1 MSLDKLNNWVEIPS
15 LKPVDFSGFDF
26 YESQGEYKDTLIY
39 INNPKLSRKLFVWPM
54 ESDSV
59 HDHSVLPVCTT
70 VKVAN
75 SRKHIWITP
84 TMQCEKIE
92 NQQSLTYIVNWHF
105 LICPDMHRE
114 SCQSFILLL
123 HIYCY
128 YEISMWYF
136 MTLYLTGYQTFKRS
150 KSKCIWMYLAK
161 IKLSTLT
168 CCIFEYPLRY

>member
-59 HDHSVLPVCTT
+59 HEHPVLPVCTT

-75 SRKHIWITP
+75 SRKHI
-84 TMQCEKIE
+84 
-92 NQQSLTYIVNWHF
+92 
-105 LICPDMHRE
+105 
-114 SCQSFILLL
+114 
-123 HIYCY
+123 
-128 YEISMWYF
+128 
-136 MTLYLTGYQTFKRS
+136 
-150 KSKCIWMYLAK
+150 
-161 IKLSTLT
+161 
-168 CCIFEYPLRY
+168 